1 MSSVLNHPTAERF
14 YAYFIC
20 ISLKRY
26 AIWANGSGER
36 GTGNR
41 IKAQKIEGEKKANN
55 YAMTIFKAVC
65 LLSGNSPIRLIHD

>member
-1 MSSVLNHPTAERF
+1 MSSVLNHPAAEWF

-26 AIWANGSGER
+26 GIWANGSGER
-36 GTGNR
+36 GTGNG
-41 IKAQKIEGEKKANN
+41 KKHKKQKKKKANN

-65 LLSGNSPIRLIHD
+65 LVSGNLPIRLIQD